1 MKKIIR
7 RFFLWFKNLFVKN
20 KPVHDNLIITKK
32 RVMKG
37 LKVWEAD
44 LTTGDVVPAEM
55 EITIS
60 FDVNGKSRRNRKVL
74 IKKNCIYEYAL
85 NGENACRK
93 LETRIANIIQ
103 LDK

>member
-1 MKKIIR
+1 MKRIYQTVISWIKSL
-7 RFFLWFKNLFVKN
+7 FLKKKRIHTNPIV
-20 KPVHDNLIITKK
+20 TKK

-60 FDVNGKSRRNRKVL
+60 FDTNGKSRRNRKVL

-103 LDK
+103 ASK